1 MYKIKSSGL
10 ITLILGTALHLP
22 VYAAVGDNINLQ
34 FYNISTTAVAADVL
48 DGQTNLLLNV
58 MDIGSNQVTFKF
70 TNNSNFSSLTDV
82 YFDSGPLASI
92 SSITS
97 SAGVSFSAGSTPPN
111 LPGGNSITPAFDGS
125 ALTADADSPPTKN
138 GVQNSDATNEQL
150 TVTFNLLSSKT
161 WSDVLTSLALPGF
174 PVESPV
180 NSWLRVGVHVQSFQ
194 SGNSASFI
202 NNPVTPVPEPE
213 SYALMLAGLTL
224 VGFVSRKRVGFMS
237 RKRTK

>member
-1 MYKIKSSGL
+1 MYKKLYSVSAL
-10 ITLILGTALHLP
+10 LLGVAAHMP
-22 VYAAVGDNINLQ
+22 ANAAVGDNISLA
-34 FYNISTTAVAADVL
+34 FYNISTPAVASDVL

-58 MDIGSNQVTFKF
+58 MDVGSNRVTFKF
-70 TNNSNFSSLTDV
+70 TNNSDYSSLTDV

-97 SAGVSFSAGSTPPN
+97 SAGVSFSQGSAPPN
-111 LPGGNSITPAFDGS
+111 LPGGNSVTPAFDGS
-125 ALTADADSPPTKN
+125 ALTADANSPPPAN
-138 GVQNSDATNEQL
+138 GVQNSDLTNEQL
-150 TVTFNLLSSKT
+150 SVTFNLLSGKS
-161 WSDVLTSLALPGF
+161 WNDVLASLSLPGF

-213 SYALMLAGLTL
+213 SYALMLAGLSL
-224 VGFVSRKRVGFMS
+224 IGFVN

>member
-1 MYKIKSSGL
+1 MYKYKSH
-10 ITLILGTALHLP
+10 ALVVLLLSMSAHMP
-22 VYAAVGDNINLQ
+22 ANAAVGDNTSLT
-34 FYNISTTAVAADVL
+34 FSNITSPSVMADVQ
-48 DGQTNLLLNV
+48 DGQGNLLLLV
-58 MDIGSNQVTFKF
+58 TDVGSSQVSFKF

-97 SAGVSFSAGSTPPN
+97 SAGVSFSAGSAPPN
-111 LPGGNSITPAFDGS
+111 LPGGNSVTPRFDGS

-138 GVQNSDATNEQL
+138 GVQNSDVTNEQL
-150 TVTFNLLSSKT
+150 TVTFNLLSGKT

-224 VGFVSRKRVGFMS
+224 VGFIS